1 MTQASLE
8 AFLSPVNITPTQ
20 ANHQDHREV
29 NELIS
34 KSTSLAEAEAA
45 LNNAMDTTA
54 TFNNDT

>member
-1 MTQASLE
+1 MTQVSLE

-20 ANHQDHREV
+20 ANHQIHREV

-34 KSTSLAEAEAA
+34 KSISLAEAEAA
-45 LNNAMDTTA
+45 LNNAMDTTS